1 MEWRKSSWVLA
12 LLLLLSGPLLAEGPI
27 NEDEWEDLRKELN
40 YEEEVPE
47 EQGMDSG
54 SAFLY
59 GFLATLFSS
68 GLMVFG
74 SILVIVM
81 IGLLIY
87 FLVKNSR
94 KPNFKR
100 SSKSAE
106 ELIPDEPDSRSSY
119 RDLWE
124 AFNRA
129 KSSGNYREC
138 IRLIHQ
144 ICIKNLSEA
153 GFFQLHPDKTNW
165 EYVSE
170 LNNPELANDFSKLT
184 ADHELIW
191 YGDAPLDET
200 GFQRLEKEF
209 NSFLKSEELGQ

>member
-1 MEWRKSSWVLA
+1 MEWRRSSWILA
-12 LLLLLSGPLLAEGPI
+12 LLLILSGPVIAEGPI

-47 EQGMDSG
+47 EQEIGSG
-54 SAFLY
+54 TAFLY
-59 GFLATLFSS
+59 GFFATLFSS

-87 FLVKNSR
+87 FLIKNSR

-100 SSKSAE
+100 SFKSAE

-119 RDLWE
+119 TDLWE

-129 KSSGNYREC
+129 KSAGNYREC

-144 ICIKNLSEA
+144 VCIKNLSEA

-170 LNNPELANDFSKLT
+170 LSNPALADDFSKLT

-191 YGDAPLDET
+191 YGDAPLDKA
-200 GFQRLEKEF
+200 GFLRLEKEF
-209 NSFLKSEELGQ
+209 NSFLKSEELGK